1 MLLHNNKDI
10 WKQSVI
16 QLYNPVTYPE
26 VFRAHWYTHWTHEG
40 ATMVGAEWINFQ
52 NLCKPNTLKMHSL
65 ALFVLSFLC
74 KIFFK
79 LLKLSLRKILF
90 RLWFF
95 KVHMFKQK
103 TIFLTVSSFA
113 STSLSRCFSLL
124 SPFFVLSYL
133 EIIRCIVRS
142 LIATL
147 KCFLLKYNWKN
158 KTWKMF
164 FCGARVWVPKQVNQ
178 MAWIHH
184 WNLAKLRKLKK

>member
-1 MLLHNNKDI
+1 MIFQSSYIQTKKFMTIRLRELRSNLSLKDAANSTEGVKI
-10 WKQSVI
+10 TLSSVNFLKYKKI
-16 QLYNPVTYPE
+16 QE
-26 VFRAHWYTHWTHEG
+26 
-40 ATMVGAEWINFQ
+40 
-52 NLCKPNTLKMHSL
+52 KPNTCVISYVVKW
-65 ALFVLSFLC
+65 
-74 KIFFK
+74 I
-79 LLKLSLRKILF
+79 
-90 RLWFF
+90 
-95 KVHMFKQK
+95 K

-164 FCGARVWVPKQVNQ
+164 FWGARVWVPKQVNQ

-184 WNLAKLRKLKK
+184 WNLAKLRELKK